1 MSGPLGWIFF
11 THTVDLPYVLLTY
24 LLTYLVQNQIRSVGV
39 LNPYAPLGLICSC
52 AFFSSLISNYPPD
65 NRPTLLGS
73 SKETSLWRIL

>member
-1 MSGPLGWIFF
+1 MRFI
-11 THTVDLPYVLLTY
+11 DLPYVLLTY
-24 LLTYLVQNQIRSVGV
+24 LLNLVQNQIRSVGV
-39 LNPYAPLGLICSC
+39 LNPYAPPGLICSC